1 MVSSDTEVTA
11 SRVKIFD
18 QTPKKHKLNSTSPFY
33 DPKMSTA
40 TQYQPHTRR
49 TAQGKLECNKTAI
62 LTDGN

>member
-33 DPKMSTA
+33 DAQNVHGHPIPT
-40 TQYQPHTRR
+40 PHEKKNSRGE
-49 TAQGKLECNKTAI
+49 AGV
-62 LTDGN
+62 